1 MASGSDVVRQAYDAF
16 GRGDIPAVLE
26 LIADDADWTVAE
38 VLVQGGS
45 WRGRDGVGQF
55 FQGLGEKYEE
65 LTVDVHDLVDGGDHV
80 VGVGVGRG
88 TRRGGGPAE
97 YGFAHVFTVRDGKVT
112 RFREYA
118 DRAVE

>member
-1 MASGSDVVRQAYDAF
+1 MASGADVVREAYDAF

-26 LIADDADWTVAE
+26 RLADDVQWDVAE

-45 WRGRDGVGQF
+45 WRGRDGVGEF
-55 FQGLGEKYEE
+55 FQQLGEKYEE
-65 LTVDVHDLVDGGDHV
+65 LSVDVQELVDGGDRV

-88 TRRGGGPAE
+88 RRRGGGDVE
-97 YGFAHVFTVRDGKVT
+97 YGFAHVFTVGDGKVT

-118 DRAVE
+118 DRAVD

>member
-1 MASGSDVVRQAYDAF
+1 MASGADVIREAYDAF
-16 GRGDIPAVLE
+16 ARGDIPGVLE
-26 LIADDADWTVAE
+26 LVSDDVEWTVAE

-45 WRGRDGVGQF
+45 WQGRDGAGQF

-65 LTVDVHDLVDGGDHV
+65 LSVDIHDLVDGGDRV

-88 TRRGGGPAE
+88 KRRDGGPVE
-97 YGFAHVFTVRDGKVT
+97 YGFAHVFTVSEGKVT

-118 DRAVE
+118 DRAVD

>member
-1 MASGSDVVRQAYDAF
+1 MASGADVVRKAYEAF

-26 LIADDADWTVAE
+26 LVADDVEWDVAD

-45 WRGRDGVGQF
+45 WRGREGAGQF
-55 FQGLGEKYEE
+55 FQGLGQQYEE
-65 LTVDVHDLVDGGDHV
+65 LSIDVHDLIDGGEHV

-88 TRRGGGPAE
+88 TRRGGGEAE
-97 YGFAHVFTVRDGKVT
+97 YGFAHVFTVGDGKVT

-118 DRAVE
+118 DRVVD

>member
-1 MASGSDVVRQAYDAF
+1 MASGAEVVQEAYEAF

-26 LIADDADWTVAE
+26 LVADDVKWDVAE

-45 WRGRDGVGQF
+45 WRGREGAGQF
-55 FQGLGEKYEE
+55 FQGLGELYEG
-65 LTVDVHDLVDGGDHV
+65 LSVDITDLIDGGDQV

-88 TRRGGGPAE
+88 KRRGGDDAE
-97 YGFAHVFTVRDGKVT
+97 YGFTHVFTVQDGKVT

>member
-1 MASGSDVVRQAYDAF
+1 MASGADVVREAYDAF

-26 LIADDADWTVAE
+26 LVADDVEWDVAE

-45 WRGRDGVGQF
+45 WRGRDGTGQF
-55 FQGLGEKYEE
+55 FQQLGEKYEE
-65 LTVDVHDLVDGGDHV
+65 ITVDVQDLVDGGDHV

-88 TRRGGGPAE
+88 RRRGGGDVE
-97 YGFAHVFTVRDGKVT
+97 YGFAHVFRVGDGKIT

-118 DRAVE
+118 DRSVD